1 MDMIGRYQKITELN
15 NDNAGTCMWCYA
27 VRGGQEYFIKKFPEP
42 KYPTSDS
49 EASPKL
55 VAKKLARCEKFEQK
69 KLKMYRAVN
78 EASDGNVVRIADF
91 FRVGAQYYMAMPRIK
106 SLDMSL
112 EEISKL
118 PEHVKRRI
126 CTVIAHAVAQL
137 HSAQFVHFDIKHE
150 NIMFTHSRA
159 HKLTAKLIDYDEGF
173 FEDNPPTCS
182 DEVGGS
188 WPYFSPEAW
197 ILMDGGSAKLSSKL
211 DVFALGILFHQYYT
225 GKLPGYDENRFRSA
239 GDAVR
244 AGEKIDI
251 SGNMPEDIRRL
262 ISRILVANPDE
273 RPAAQEV
280 FNRLKK
286 SVELTYTVIHEVEG
300 TRREA
305 LSYKQAAGSY
315 GDSKITVKNGSL
327 NWKSY
332 TGYKFDKMEPWVVE
346 GETVDDG
353 TVIILKYVK
362 DKTQQK
368 AVSYTVQHKVSGKI
382 VEQTVHSTKIW
393 INAANEIPIVKGS
406 LAPKTYAG
414 CKFEA
419 ISTDKQDGDHVAN
432 GTIITLKYVEVIIG
446 NEVTHKEDC
455 FVGDAPA
462 RPGFRDMDDL

>member
-55 VAKKLARCEKFEQK
+55 VAKKRARCEKFEQK

-91 FRVGAQYYMAMPRIK
+91 FRVGAQYYMAMPRVK
-106 SLDMSL
+106 SVDMSP

-118 PEHVKRRI
+118 PEHEKRKI

-150 NIMFTHSRA
+150 NIMFTHSCA
-159 HKLTAKLIDYDEGF
+159 HKLTAKLIDYDGGF
-173 FEDNPPTCS
+173 FEDNPPTCA

-225 GKLPGYDENRFRSA
+225 GKLPEYDENRFRSA

-251 SGNMPEDIRRL
+251 SVSPCVVSNDNPLSGVSDVFNAIMIHAQHLGDVMMYGKGAGKLPTASAVLSDIIEIIKAGKGSAQETWNIGDPGML
-262 ISRILVANPDE
+262 SDNYKVSDTYCVYIPHSFGASSEKVLSLFGK
-273 RPAAQEV
+273 AQEV
-280 FNRLKK
+280 FSDN
-286 SVELTYTVIHEVEG
+286 EG
-300 TRREA
+300 FGIIIENVSR
-305 LSYKQAAGSY
+305 
-315 GDSKITVKNGSL
+315 SKIRKTL
-327 NWKSY
+327 N
-332 TGYKFDKMEPWVVE
+332 P
-346 GETVDDG
+346 
-353 TVIILKYVK
+353 
-362 DKTQQK
+362 
-368 AVSYTVQHKVSGKI
+368 
-382 VEQTVHSTKIW
+382 
-393 INAANEIPIVKGS
+393 
-406 LAPKTYAG
+406 AG
-414 CKFEA
+414 
-419 ISTDKQDGDHVAN
+419 I
-432 GTIITLKYVEVIIG
+432 
-446 NEVTHKEDC
+446 KEYS
-455 FVGDAPA
+455 V
-462 RPGFRDMDDL
+462 FRYIK